1 MAADC
6 HTPACSAS
14 QREEARRFLDDY
26 DPLGDDSAL
35 EKQSSAAP
43 TARSDRT
50 TPIPKAQLA
59 TLCAVRLVDPIAFTQ
74 IFPYVNEM
82 MERLHLTQDH
92 SKIGFYSGLVEGVV
106 VDRVFVGTCSQESSF
121 AIAQVVSIYQWAR
134 LSDTIGRRPVVL
146 LGIFGIGLATLF
158 MGVSTTLAGVILAR
172 CLGGFFS
179 GNIAVI
185 HSVLG
190 EITDSTNQSIAFPLY
205 GLCWPLG
212 AIIGPL
218 MGGLLSNPA
227 TKFPQW
233 FDVELFRRYPYLLP
247 CLAAAAIAFA
257 GCTYGYFYL
266 GETHPNLQPRRK
278 ENIPMSER
286 RDGSFEKPSGP
297 ASVQQLLKIPVVR
310 ALCLSGA
317 GLSFIA
323 TGFDVTFV
331 LFCYTSLPQG
341 GLAFNATQ
349 IGYALSISGLI
360 SILLQLFVMPIALR
374 RVDHA
379 RMYNFCMGLWP
390 FCFVLLPGLNVLAR
404 WGALDE
410 AVGTLAPATR
420 AGVWIGIGVILSI
433 ARTAALAFSVSMILV
448 KDSAPNPA
456 SLGVTNGIAQFA
468 MCLSRSFSPAFA
480 SSVLAFSIGHDF
492 VLLRY
497 LWVLVMTT
505 ICFLGTTLSRRIAE
519 GMRQSASPH
528 PR

>member
-1 MAADC
+1 MVADC
-6 HTPACSAS
+6 HPSQSSAS

-26 DPLGDDSAL
+26 DPLGNDSAL
-35 EKQSSAAP
+35 ENQKSTSGKG
-43 TARSDRT
+43 SDRP

-82 MERLHLTQDH
+82 MDHLHLTEDH
-92 SKIGFYSGLVEGVV
+92 SKIGFYSGLVE
-106 VDRVFVGTCSQESSF
+106 SSF
-121 AIAQVVSIYQWAR
+121 AIAQVISIYQWAR
-134 LSDTIGRRPVVL
+134 LSDLIGRRPVVL
-146 LGIFGIGLATLF
+146 FGIFGIGLSTLF
-158 MGVSTTLAGVILAR
+158 LGVSTTLSGVILAR
-172 CLGGFFS
+172 CIGGLFS

-190 EITDSTNQSIAFPLY
+190 EITDSSNQAIAFPLY

-227 TKFPQW
+227 PKFPQW
-233 FDVELFRRYPYLLP
+233 FDSPFFRHYPYFLP
-247 CLAAAAIAFA
+247 CFAAAIIAFA
-257 GCTYGYFYL
+257 GSAYGYFYMQ
-266 GETHPNLQPRRK
+266 ESHPNLRNGKK
-278 ENIPMSER
+278 ESIPMTER
-286 RDGSFEKPSGP
+286 RDGSFEKPSEP
-297 ASVQQLLKIPVVR
+297 ASVKHLLSIPVVR

-331 LFCYTSLPQG
+331 LFCYTSIQQG

-360 SILLQLFVMPIALR
+360 SILLQLFCMPFLLR
-374 RVDHA
+374 RFDHA

-390 FCFVLLPGLNVLAR
+390 FCFVLLPGLNFLAR
-404 WGALDE
+404 WGAVDPLAGE
-410 AVGTLAPATR
+410 LAPATE
-420 AGVWIGIGVILSI
+420 ALVWVGIAVILSI
-433 ARTAALAFSVSMILV
+433 SRTAALAFSVAMILV

-480 SSVLAFSIGHDF
+480 SSLLAFSIGYDF

-497 LWVLVMTT
+497 LWVLVMTL

-519 GMRQSASPH
+519 GRRLSP
-528 PR
+528 RS

>member
-6 HTPACSAS
+6 HTPASGAS

-35 EKQSSAAP
+35 EKQNSAAP
-43 TARSDRT
+43 NARSDSRT

-82 MERLHLTQDH
+82 MERLHLTEDH
-92 SKIGFYSGLVEGVV
+92 SKIGFYSGLV
-106 VDRVFVGTCSQESSF
+106 ESSF

-134 LSDTIGRRPVVL
+134 VSDTIGRRPVVL

-158 MGVSTTLAGVILAR
+158 MGVSTTLSGVILAR
-172 CLGGFFS
+172 CLGGLFS

-212 AIIGPL
+212 AIIGNVYRSPL

-233 FDVELFRRYPYLLP
+233 FDTELFRRYPYLLP

-266 GETHPNLQPRRK
+266 GETHPNLQPRKK

-286 RDGSFEKPSGP
+286 RDGSFEKPSEP

-360 SILLQLFVMPIALR
+360 SILLQLLVMPIVLR

-390 FCFVLLPGLNVLAR
+390 FCFVLLPGLNIIAR

-410 AVGTLAPATR
+410 AVGVLAPTTR
-420 AGVWIGIGVILSI
+420 ALVWLGIGVILSI
-433 ARTAALAFSVSMILV
+433 SRTAALAFSVSMILV

-519 GMRQSASPH
+519 GMRQSAIP